1 MVQYDINMKLG
12 IRLALD
18 SKDPMREVFN
28 LIEKASKAGYKLGY
42 EAGREAG
49 KAEQKVVD
57 NITKKW

>member
-1 MVQYDINMKLG
+1 MVQYDVNMILS

-18 SKDPMREVFN
+18 SNHPMREVFN
-28 LIEKASKAGYKLGY
+28 LIEKASKAEYKLGY